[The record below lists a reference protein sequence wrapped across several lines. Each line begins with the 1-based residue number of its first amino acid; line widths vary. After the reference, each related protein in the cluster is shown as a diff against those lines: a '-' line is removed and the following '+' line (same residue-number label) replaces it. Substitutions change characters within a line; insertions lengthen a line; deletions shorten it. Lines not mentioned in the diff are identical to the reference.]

1 MKRIFFIM
9 ASLFTVS
16 LAITVALRMTSDAM
30 AVIIGILLGMLAS
43 VPTTLLL
50 FYLLRQRDNQPADP
64 RQYPAGHYPPVV
76 VVNSPP
82 YGNGYNSGPGANSQ
96 QAFLPAP
103 PGERSFKVVGQE
115 ASDVSDDT
123 SSFNAI
129 WDEVT

>member
-30 AVIIGILLGMLAS
+30 AVIIGILLGMLAT
-43 VPTTLLL
+43 VPTSLLL

-82 YGNGYNSGPGANSQ
+82 YGNGYSSGSGANSQ
-96 QAFLPAP
+96 QALLPTP
-103 PGERSFKVVGQE
+103 LGERSFKVIGQE
-115 ASDVSDDT
+115 ASDVAEDT
-123 SSFNAI
+123 FSFNAI
-129 WDEVT
+129 WDEET